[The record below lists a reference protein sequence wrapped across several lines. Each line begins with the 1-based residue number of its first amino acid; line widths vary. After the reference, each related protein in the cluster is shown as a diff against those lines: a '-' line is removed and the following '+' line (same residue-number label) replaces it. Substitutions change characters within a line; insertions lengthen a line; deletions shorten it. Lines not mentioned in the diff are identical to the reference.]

1 MKKLIVI
8 YPRLEAKRAYHGE
21 TAHDIAVLLG
31 ISDDSARRRLRGE
44 IEFDLTEIVKLM
56 DHYNCSF
63 EDLFGT
69 DEKVAAVV

>member
-8 YPRLEAKRAYHGE
+8 YPQLEAKRAYYGE

-44 IEFDLTEIVKLM
+44 IEFDLPEIVKLM
-56 DHYNCSF
+56 EHYNSSF
-63 EDLFGT
+63 EELFSRRDT
-69 DEKVAAVV
+69 EISA